1 MKATLMISQKMTV
14 VRTLSRRA
22 DGRLWLTQ
30 GEEARPVVVRRCFP
44 WTDPGR
50 FISLRDDR
58 NTELA
63 LIADP
68 GDLDAESRLVLEEA
82 LVEAGFV
89 LEVTGVTAIEEEVE
103 IRHWSVTTRQGPRAF
118 QTRLDDWP
126 HALSGGGL
134 LIRDVAGDLYHVT
147 APERLDA
154 RSRDLLWAYVD

>member
-1 MKATLMISQKMTV
+1 METELLIAREPTAVTSLT
-14 VRTLSRRA
+14 RRP
-22 DGRLWLTQ
+22 DGRLWLTLSE
-30 GEEARPVVVRRCFP
+30 GAHPVVVRKCFP

-50 FISLRDDR
+50 FISLRDDH

-63 LIADP
+63 LIAEP
-68 GDLDAESRLVLEEA
+68 GELDTESRLVLEEA

-134 LIRDVAGDLYHVT
+134 LIRDVAGDLYHVA

-154 RSRDLLWAYVD
+154 KSRELLWAFVD

>member
-1 MKATLMISQKMTV
+1 MDTELLIPPERIVLPRLA
-14 VRTLSRRA
+14 RRA
-22 DGRLWLTQ
+22 DGRLWLTLA
-30 GEEARPVVVRRCFP
+30 EDARPVVVRRCFP

-68 GDLDAESRLVLEEA
+68 GELDAESRLVLEEA

-89 LEVTGVTAIEEEVE
+89 LEVTAVSAIEEEVE
-103 IRHWSVTTRQGPRAF
+103 IRHWTVTTRQGPRAF

-134 LIRDVAGDLYHVT
+134 LIRDVAGDLYHVA

-154 RSRDLLWAYVD
+154 KSRELLWAYVD